1 MNGQKKISGL
11 GMIGLIFTLIGAS
24 FCIIGIAVFLFVK
37 VDEAAILG
45 LIYTPIGAVFLV
57 LGLLFLFLQRR
68 KEKMHKQVREAGHYI
83 MATVD
88 RVICNTN
95 LTYNNMHPYI
105 VYCNYVD
112 ERGVMHHFKSRNVMF
127 NPTGMFR
134 DNQVKVFVESKNLK
148 YYDVDIDSILPNTV
162 IHTVNGYQS
171 KNKGVF
177 LCGVI
182 FTIMGS
188 VFAGIG
194 LAISLLAVSYPDR
207 WMFFLIFGGIGGIFL
222 VIGIIFLAREL
233 RKKSQVKRLKNS
245 GDYVNAVIKSVA
257 VDSSIEY
264 GGMAGTSALYKNLSA
279 SGSHEQVYTSH
290 PLYFQCSYAAPDGIE
305 HIFRSESKVGLDQER
320 YIGQNVKVYYK
331 GDDFRKY
338 YVALEEVHTFL

>member
-1 MNGQKKISGL
+1 MSGQKKITGL
-11 GMIGLIFTLIGAS
+11 GIIGLIFTPIGAL
-24 FCIIGIAVFLFVK
+24 FCGIGIATALLVN
-37 VDEAAILG
+37 DEEAFIFG
-45 LIYTPIGAVFLV
+45 LIYTPIGAVFLI
-57 LGLLFLFLQRR
+57 LGLLFLYLQRR
-68 KEKMHKQVREAGHYI
+68 KEKMQKQIREAGNYI

-112 ERGVMHHFKSRNVMF
+112 ERGIMHHFKSRNIMF

-134 DNQVKVFVESKNLK
+134 DNQVRVFVDPANLK
-148 YYDVDIDSILPNTV
+148 HYDVDIDSILPNTV
-162 IHTVNGYQS
+162 IHTINGYQS

-188 VFAGIG
+188 IFAGIG
-194 LAISLLAVSYPDR
+194 LTISLLAASYPDR

-222 VIGIIFLAREL
+222 VMEIIFLTVEL
-233 RKKSQVKRLKNS
+233 RKKSEVKRLKNS
-245 GDYVNAVIKSVA
+245 GQYVNAIIKNVA
-257 VDSSIEY
+257 VDFSIEY

-279 SGSHEQVYTSH
+279 AGRHEQVYTSY
-290 PLYFQCSYAAPDGIE
+290 PLYFQCSYAARDGTS
-305 HIFRSESKVGLDQER
+305 HIFRSESKVGIDQER
-320 YIGQNVKVYYK
+320 YIGKDVKVYYK
-331 GDDFRKY
+331 GKDFRKY
-338 YVALEEVHTFL
+338 YVALEEII